1 MKTIPRAIATALTA
15 LIAVACG
22 AGSDSPSGGFG
33 RALEHLPDTPDV
45 RGGIWVADIAL
56 QRELFQIA
64 LPGENVS
71 DDKVWNCASSIR
83 YEPEEDI
90 FRGTQIASSIDGFGD
105 YAIQAED
112 WRRSVGFTAV
122 NVDLSIVT
130 GSPPATYEVLQGR
143 FDTEAIDRTVRLDD
157 NWKDQL
163 EGKTR
168 DGANYYSWGNDDNVG
183 DMKLRSGIR
192 PLGRGIGCGRPKMP
206 CSEPTLTGRC
216 TG

>member
-64 LPGENVS
+64 LLGENVS

-83 YEPEEDI
+83 YEPRKI
-90 FRGTQIASSIDGFGD
+90 FSA
-105 YAIQAED
+105 AP
-112 WRRSVGFTAV
+112 RS
-122 NVDLSIVT
+122 LHPLT
-130 GSPPATYEVLQGR
+130 GSVITQSRL
-143 FDTEAIDRTVRLDD
+143 RTG
-157 NWKDQL
+157 
-163 EGKTR
+163 EGP
-168 DGANYYSWGNDDNVG
+168 
-183 DMKLRSGIR
+183 SGS
-192 PLGRGIGCGRPKMP
+192 PQ
-206 CSEPTLTGRC
+206 
-216 TG
+216 